1 MPKRIIPCLDV
12 KDGKVVKGKSFT
24 GLVEAGDPIEM
35 ARFYSEEGADELVF
49 LDISA
54 SEEGRQTVVDLV
66 RRMADEVDIPFCV
79 GGGISSLE
87 VMERLFEAGADKLSI
102 NTPAVMR
109 PALVREAARV
119 FGNKI
124 TVAIDAQWNDALEDW
139 EVHTHGGKRPTGKRA
154 TTWAVEVE
162 DLGAGEIL
170 LTSIGRDGMKDGY
183 DLKMI
188 SALVNKI
195 SIPVIA
201 SGGAGTLEHFAAALK
216 RGGADAVLAAS
227 VFHNR
232 IFSVREVKEYLQ
244 HQGIEVFL

>member
-244 HQGIEVFL
+244 HRGIEVFL